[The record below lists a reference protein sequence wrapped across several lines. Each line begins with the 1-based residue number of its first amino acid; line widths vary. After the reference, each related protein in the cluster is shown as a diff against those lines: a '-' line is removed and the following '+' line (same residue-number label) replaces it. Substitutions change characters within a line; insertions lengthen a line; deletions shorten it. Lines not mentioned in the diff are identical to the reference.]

1 MLNKTGLTKLNKKL
15 YSIQLSSQQACI
27 SLALRRPVRISS
39 RAHAR
44 LTGLT
49 MGAFIMQVV
58 DIGLSEIDAFS
69 VQYARVF
76 KPPGFRLMLDH
87 SSNWPCE
94 KEMDR

>member
-1 MLNKTGLTKLNKKL
+1 MRVRTAYKLF
-15 YSIQLSSQQACI
+15 
-27 SLALRRPVRISS
+27 P
-39 RAHAR
+39 
-44 LTGLT
+44 
-49 MGAFIMQVV
+49 GAFIMQVV

>member
-1 MLNKTGLTKLNKKL
+1 MRIFLASVILDW
-15 YSIQLSSQQACI
+15 SII
-27 SLALRRPVRISS
+27 SA
-39 RAHAR
+39 
-44 LTGLT
+44 
-49 MGAFIMQVV
+49 GAFIMQVV

>member
-1 MLNKTGLTKLNKKL
+1 MLFVK
-15 YSIQLSSQQACI
+15 
-27 SLALRRPVRISS
+27 PVR
-39 RAHAR
+39 RAIAR
-44 LTGLT
+44 DSKFGQGARRA
-49 MGAFIMQVV
+49 GAFIMQVV